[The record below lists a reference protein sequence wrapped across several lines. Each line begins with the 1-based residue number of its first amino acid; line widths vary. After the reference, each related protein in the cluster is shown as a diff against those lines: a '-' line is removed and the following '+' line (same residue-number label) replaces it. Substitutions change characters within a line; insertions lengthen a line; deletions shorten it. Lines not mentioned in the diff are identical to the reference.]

1 MLSVKKAQ
9 QYFVSSIYMF
19 FQFLGKKTLRKIWLN
34 PWLNLTILQGTKLL
48 QSTLVAGYKLIELG
62 LVCYSRW

>member
-1 MLSVKKAQ
+1 
-9 QYFVSSIYMF
+9 MF

-48 QSTLVAGYKLIELG
+48 QSTLVAGYNLIELG